1 MTQPLRHPKP
11 PKLANERT
19 GLNDKVANV
28 IATTVGS
35 MWMFYASIIGF
46 AVWMAGLGVTVAGDY
61 PYNLMLLAVG
71 GIMQWLAM
79 IAILVAQNAQGN
91 VQDKQVE
98 HLHKLGVTTHS
109 LSWTYSYTWVHTTA
123 SKLSSWKGSAHASAC
138 SKRVSA
144 ALSVESSRAVAI
156 ASMLSLMSVP
166 ITAPSGATLA
176 ASSAARK
183 PGPAPMSSTRSPGL
197 ASSARSTA
205 WRWATT
211 SGVL

>member
-1 MTQPLRHPKP
+1 VAAKKTRMAQPLKHPKP

-19 GLNDKVANV
+19 GFNDKVANL

-46 AVWMAGLGVTVAGDY
+46 AIWMAGLGVTVAGDNY

-98 HLHKLGVTTHS
+98 HLHDLGVTTHR
-109 LSWTYSYTWVHTTA
+109 LVVENTELTEAIHDRLI
-123 SKLSSWKGSAHASAC
+123 KKSA
-138 SKRVSA
+138 
-144 ALSVESSRAVAI
+144 
-156 ASMLSLMSVP
+156 
-166 ITAPSGATLA
+166 T
-176 ASSAARK
+176 
-183 PGPAPMSSTRSPGL
+183 
-197 ASSARSTA
+197 
-205 WRWATT
+205 
-211 SGVL
+211 